1 MLERIETN
9 EQKLDKIILA
19 IKELENALNTFEN
32 VKEDII
38 DVNMYYGSKEWFEDK
53 EKFEK
58 GKIERVKAGVL
69 SEDAVWNTN
78 EEIAELIGRMKNI
91 NINFKSSN

>member
-38 DVNMYYGSKEWFEDK
+38 AVNMYYGSKEWFEDK

>member
-53 EKFEK
+53 EKIEK